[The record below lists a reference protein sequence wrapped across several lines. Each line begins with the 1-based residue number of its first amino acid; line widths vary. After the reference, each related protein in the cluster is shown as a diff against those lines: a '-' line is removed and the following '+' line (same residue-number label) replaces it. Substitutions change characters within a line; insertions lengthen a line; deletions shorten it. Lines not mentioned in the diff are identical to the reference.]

1 MGDVQVAYC
10 LRSILSALG
19 KSVIK
24 SLKNLEPLL
33 RGVVVCF
40 FDPCATVFWAGEYWT
55 IPYQVSRSFGQRQSE
70 VESRQ
75 HRQDFPPVLLKF

>member
-10 LRSILSALG
+10 LRLILSALG

-24 SLKNLEPLL
+24 NFEPLL
-33 RGVVVCF
+33 RG
-40 FDPCATVFWAGEYWT
+40 PCATVFRAGEYWT
-55 IPYQVSRSFGQRQSE
+55 IPYQVSQSFGQRQGE
-70 VESRQ
+70 VESWR